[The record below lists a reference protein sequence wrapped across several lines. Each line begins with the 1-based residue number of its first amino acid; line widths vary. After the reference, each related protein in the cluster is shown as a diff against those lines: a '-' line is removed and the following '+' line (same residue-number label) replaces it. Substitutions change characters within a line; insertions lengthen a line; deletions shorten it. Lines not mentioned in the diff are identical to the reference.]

1 MNPKKP
7 WTIFFL
13 LWLALCVCTHAHA
26 HEVSITLQ
34 SGEVIRG
41 TLISET
47 NGVVEIKH
55 AILGD
60 LKIDRAL
67 ITNMTPIA
75 NAQVTTQESASTP
88 DVIQNKHIFSG
99 LTNPSIDTDLTY
111 VSTAPNDVDALAS
124 RSVAHAGSSRY
135 FYNNSTGALDN
146 GSLLRTEP
154 AHVEPTAVPIAKNPS
169 DWKGQV
175 ELNATFVSADN
186 TQLDLRTAAQAVRET
201 DNDRFK
207 AYAEYYLRTLS
218 SSGSGIGNVT
228 DNNLLT
234 NITYDRFL
242 NPTPWLWFAK
252 GQYQYDANQGWENR
266 LQGWG
271 GMGYRFFDDP
281 NFLLLTGKLGVGAT
295 HEFGGVDTTQPS
307 GYAELAV
314 GWQIS
319 ERQKLSLST
328 YIAPDLSNF
337 ENYFVQTRFEW
348 SMKLDIFSGLSLIT
362 GLRNDYQSQPASNSN
377 GNDFRGY
384 AGLKLEF

>member
-1 MNPKKP
+1 MNQKKP
-7 WTIFFL
+7 WTILFL
-13 LWLALCVCTHAHA
+13 LWLLPCVCAHA
-26 HEVSITLQ
+26 RADEVSITLQ

-41 TLISET
+41 KLISEA
-47 NGVVEIKH
+47 NGVVELKH

-60 LKIDRAL
+60 LKINRAL
-67 ITNMTPIA
+67 ITDIA
-75 NAQVTTQESASTP
+75 SIPQVELNPSESASTTSP
-88 DVIQNKHIFSG
+88 TKNPRLFSG
-99 LTNPSIDTDLTY
+99 FTNPSIDTDLTP

-135 FYNNSTGALDN
+135 FYNNSSGALDN

-154 AHVEPTAVPIAKNPS
+154 AHVEPTFAPIAKNPS

-175 ELNATFVSADN
+175 ELNSTFVSAEN
-186 TQLDLRTAAQAVRET
+186 TQLDLRTAAQAVHET
-201 DNDRFK
+201 DNDRLK

-242 NPTPWLWFAK
+242 NPTPWLWFTKA
-252 GQYQYDANQGWENR
+252 QYQYDANQGWENR
-266 LQGWG
+266 IQAWG